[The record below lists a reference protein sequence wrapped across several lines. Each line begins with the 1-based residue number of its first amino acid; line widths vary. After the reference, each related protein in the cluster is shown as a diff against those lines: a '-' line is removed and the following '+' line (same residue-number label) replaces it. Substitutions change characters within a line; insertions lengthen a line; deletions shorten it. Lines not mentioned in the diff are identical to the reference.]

1 MRLWFGEANTS
12 HWPFANTRAAEE
24 DEYFPEIIK
33 MSQKQF
39 SCVRESNESISAWN
53 TQFDQLEWSLAIVLP
68 AVLIVLDLL
77 VVFSCTVFND

>member
-1 MRLWFGEANTS
+1 
-12 HWPFANTRAAEE
+12 
-24 DEYFPEIIK
+24 

-39 SCVRESNESISAWN
+39 SCVRESNESSAWN

-68 AVLIVLDLL
+68 VVLIVLDLL

>member
-1 MRLWFGEANTS
+1 
-12 HWPFANTRAAEE
+12 
-24 DEYFPEIIK
+24 

-53 TQFDQLEWSLAIVLP
+53 TQFDQLEWSLAIVLQ